1 MQAEIILEDGR
12 SLTVS
17 AGTTLLEVAKL
28 ALDGNVSGLVAARL
42 NGAMVDLTTKV
53 GSEGGRVSFVSSES
67 VEGLE
72 ILRHSTSHL
81 MAQAVKQLFPGVQV
95 TIGPAIEDGF
105 YYDFDYKESFTPED
119 LKRIEERMR
128 ELVAKDIPV
137 RRIEMKR
144 QDAIEFFRRRG
155 ELYKVEL
162 LSELNEDTVS
172 LYEQGDFVDLC
183 RGPHVPSTG
192 SIRAFKLTK
201 VAGAYWRGDERN
213 PMLQRIYGTAF
224 PTEEALQRYL
234 EWLEEAERRDHRRLG
249 KQLDL
254 FSFSDEAGAG
264 LVIYHPKGA
273 ILRWILEELE
283 RREHLRRG
291 YQMVIGPQML
301 KAELWE
307 RSGHMDYY
315 RDYMYFTEKD
325 GQSFAIKPMNCL
337 AHMLIFSSRIRSYR
351 DLPIRY
357 FELGTVHR
365 HEKTGVRHGLL
376 RARGFT
382 QDDAHIFCTPEQL
395 HQEISGI
402 LEFVKDMMGLFGFPF
417 ELEISTRPEKAFGQP
432 EVWDRATRALR
443 EGLEALG
450 YSFSV
455 NEGEG
460 AFYGPKI
467 DVKLRDALQRS
478 WQCATIQCD
487 FFLPERFDLCYVDK
501 DGQRK
506 RPVMLH
512 RVILGSLE
520 RFIGILIEH
529 YAGAFPVWLAP
540 VQAVVMNITDAQL
553 QYAKEVAARLRNE
566 GIRVEEDLRN
576 EKLGLKIRENQLQ
589 KVPYML
595 IVGNREM
602 ERGGVS
608 VRSREEGDIG
618 FFELDSFI
626 ERIRQESEVR
636 ISRASE
642 KEVVR

>member
-1 MQAEIILEDGR
+1 MATEVSLWDGR
-12 SLTVS
+12 KLTIPES
-17 AGTTLLEVAKL
+17 TSFLELAEMAWSGDKAALIAAKL
-28 ALDGNVSGLVAARL
+28 DGQL
-42 NGAMVDLTTKV
+42 VDLSSQV
-53 GSEGGRVSFVSSES
+53 GSGGGEVSFVEVHSP
-67 VEGLE
+67 EGLE

-81 MAQAVKQLFPGVQV
+81 MAQAVQELFPGVKV

-119 LKRIEERMR
+119 LERIEVRMR
-128 ELVAKDIPV
+128 ELVKMDMPV
-137 RRIEMKR
+137 RRRVMGRNE
-144 QDAIEFFRRRG
+144 AIEFFRGRG
-155 ELYKVEL
+155 EPYKVEIL
-162 LSELNEDTVS
+162 AEMGDREVS
-172 LYEQGDFVDLC
+172 LYEQGNFVDLC

-192 SIRAFKLTK
+192 RIKAFKLTK

-213 PMLQRIYGTAF
+213 QMLQRIYGTAF
-224 PTEEALQRYL
+224 ATEEDLGEYL
-234 EWLEEAERRDHRRLG
+234 RWLEEAERRDHRRLG
-249 KQLDL
+249 RQLDL

-273 ILRWILEELE
+273 VLRWVLEELE
-283 RREHLRRG
+283 KREHLRRG
-291 YQMVIGPQML
+291 YQMVMGPQML
-301 KAELWE
+301 RAELWE

-315 RDYMYFTEKD
+315 RDFMYFTEKD

-337 AHMLIFSSRIRSYR
+337 AHMLIFNSRIRSYR

-382 QDDAHIFCTPEQL
+382 QDDAHLFCTPQQL
-395 HQEISGI
+395 QEEIKGI
-402 LEFVKDMMGLFGFPF
+402 LCFVKDMMGLFGFPF

-432 EVWDRATRALR
+432 EVWERATTALKQ
-443 EGLEALG
+443 GLEAMG
-450 YSFSV
+450 YEFKI

-487 FFLPERFDLCYVDK
+487 FFLPERFDLSYVDA

-540 VQAVVMNITDAQL
+540 VQVAVMNITDAQL
-553 QYAKEVAARLRNE
+553 SYAQQVANRLREE
-566 GIRVEEDLRN
+566 GVRVEEDLRN

-595 IVGNREM
+595 VVGNKEVAQ
-602 ERGGVS
+602 GGVS
-608 VRSREEGDIG
+608 VRSREEGDLG
-618 FFELDSFI
+618 FFPLEGFL
-626 ERIRQESEVR
+626 ERIRKESKVVLG
-636 ISRASE
+636 SKSD

>member
-1 MQAEIILEDGR
+1 MATEVTLWDGRKLQVPENTTFLELARMAWNGDQAE
-12 SLTVS
+12 
-17 AGTTLLEVAKL
+17 
-28 ALDGNVSGLVAARL
+28 LVAARL
-42 NGAMVDLTTKV
+42 DGQLVDLTGQV
-53 GSEGGRVSFVSSES
+53 GSNGGVVSFVEASSP
-67 VEGLE
+67 EGLE
-72 ILRHSTSHL
+72 VLRHSTSHL
-81 MAQAVKQLFPGVQV
+81 MAQAVQELFPGVKV

-105 YYDFDYKESFTPED
+105 YYDFDYKGSFTPQD
-119 LKRIEERMR
+119 LERIEQRMR
-128 ELVAKDIPV
+128 ELVGMDIPV
-137 RRIEMKR
+137 RRRVMERGQAM
-144 QDAIEFFRRRG
+144 ELFRKRG
-155 ELYKVEL
+155 EPYKVEL
-162 LSELNEDTVS
+162 LAEIGDQEVS
-172 LYEQGDFVDLC
+172 LYEQGEFVDLC

-192 SIRAFKLTK
+192 RIRAFKLTK

-224 PTEEALQRYL
+224 PTQEALEEYL
-234 EWLEEAERRDHRRLG
+234 RWLEEAERRDHRRLG
-249 KQLDL
+249 RQLDL

-273 ILRWILEELE
+273 VLRWVLEELE
-283 RREHLRRG
+283 KREHLRRG

-301 KAELWE
+301 RAELWE

-315 RDYMYFTEKD
+315 RDFMYFTEKD

-337 AHMLIFSSRIRSYR
+337 AHMLIFNSRIRSYR

-382 QDDAHIFCTPEQL
+382 QDDAHLFCTPEQL
-395 HQEISGI
+395 QEEIKGI
-402 LEFVKDMMGLFGFPF
+402 LRFVKDMMGLFGFPF

-432 EVWDRATRALR
+432 EVWDRATTALR
-443 EGLEALG
+443 QGLEAMG
-450 YSFSV
+450 YEFKI

-487 FFLPERFDLCYVDK
+487 FFLPERFDLCYVDA

-540 VQAVVMNITDAQL
+540 VQATVMNITDAQL
-553 QYAKEVAARLRNE
+553 SYAQQVATRLRDE
-566 GIRVEEDLRN
+566 GFRVEEDLRN

-595 IVGNREM
+595 VVGNKEM
-602 ERGGVS
+602 AQGGVS
-608 VRSREEGDIG
+608 VRSREEGDLG
-618 FFELDSFI
+618 FFPLESFL
-626 ERIRQESEVR
+626 ERIRRESR
-636 ISRASE
+636 
-642 KEVVR
+642 VVLGPN